1 MTVVEIKEE
10 LHSKIES
17 GDENLLNMIY
27 DLVNEYKHDAESAS
41 DPRKILIRAERA
53 RYLAGL
59 GKSYTPEEVREM
71 AINHKRP

>member
-41 DPRKILIRAERA
+41 DARK
-53 RYLAGL
+53 
-59 GKSYTPEEVREM
+59 
-71 AINHKRP
+71 N

>member
-41 DPRKILIRAERA
+41 DARKKLIRAERA

-59 GKSYTPEEVREM
+59 AKTYTREEAREM
-71 AINHKRP
+71 IINNIRP